1 MTSGSINL
9 SKIKKKL
16 NPEPDGQ
23 GLLRLQ
29 SATVSAIASDGTV
42 DLLLNGAT
50 VTDVPVLGSARFISG
65 QAVQVLSYRGALLV
79 LGGSGKAVQPGPV
92 VATGGN
98 TDTGSTTSTSFVT
111 ALTGATNNSWGVAF
125 IAPPSGTVLVSV
137 KAAASNA
144 TANDYALL
152 DFQVRQGTTIN
163 SGTVVRATNDN
174 TAGIIRSG
182 TAGLQATIVGSDV
195 VTGLTPGSAYNV
207 TLAYRASGTGAA
219 SYNRRQAIVLP
230 Q

>member
-1 MTSGSINL
+1 MTTSINL

-29 SATVSAIASDGTV
+29 AATVSAIAADGTV
-42 DLLLNGAT
+42 DLNLNAAT
-50 VTDVPVLGSARFISG
+50 VTDVPCLGSARFVVG
-65 QAVQVLSYRGALLV
+65 QSVQVLSYRGSLLV
-79 LGGSGKAVQPGPV
+79 IGGSGKAVQPGPV
-92 VATGGN
+92 IATGGN
-98 TDTGSTTSTSFVT
+98 TDTGTTASTSFVT
-111 ALTGATNNSWGVAF
+111 ALTGATNNTWGVAF
-125 IAPPSGTVLVSV
+125 IAPPSGTVVV
-137 KAAASNA
+137 QGKAAASNA

-152 DFQVRQGTTIN
+152 DFQVRQGSTIN

-182 TAGLQATIVGSDV
+182 TAGLQATIVTTDI

-207 TLAYRASGTGAA
+207 TLAYRSSSGGTV
-219 SYNRRQAIVLP
+219 SYNRRQALVIP

>member
-1 MTSGSINL
+1 MTTSLNL

-23 GLLRLQ
+23 GLVRLQ

-42 DLLLNGAT
+42 DITLNGAT
-50 VTDVPVLGSARFISG
+50 VSDVPVLGSARFVVG
-65 QAVQVLSYRGALLV
+65 QAVQVLSYRGSVLV

-98 TDTGSTTSTSFVT
+98 TDTGTTASTSFVT
-111 ALTGATNNSWGVAF
+111 ALTGATNNTWGVAF
-125 IAPPSGTVLVSV
+125 IAPPSGTVMVMCR
-137 KAAASNA
+137 AAAANA

-182 TAGLQATIVGSDV
+182 TAGLQATIVAADV

-207 TLAYRASGTGAA
+207 TLAYRSSSGGTV
-219 SYNRRQAIVLP
+219 SYNRRQALVTP

>member
-1 MTSGSINL
+1 MTSSINL

-29 SATVSAIASDGTV
+29 TATVTAIASDGTV
-42 DLLLNGAT
+42 DISLNGAT
-50 VTDVPVLGSARFISG
+50 VADVPVLGSARFVSG
-65 QAVQVLSYRGALLV
+65 QAVQVLSYRGSLLV

-98 TDTGSTTSTSFVT
+98 TDTGTTASTSFVT

-125 IAPPSGTVLVSV
+125 IAPPSGTVMVTCKS
-137 KAAASNA
+137 AAANA
-144 TANDYALL
+144 SAGDYALM

-174 TAGIIRSG
+174 TAGIIRSS
-182 TAGLQATIVGSDV
+182 TAGLQATIVSADV

-207 TLAYRASGTGAA
+207 TLAYRSSSGGTV